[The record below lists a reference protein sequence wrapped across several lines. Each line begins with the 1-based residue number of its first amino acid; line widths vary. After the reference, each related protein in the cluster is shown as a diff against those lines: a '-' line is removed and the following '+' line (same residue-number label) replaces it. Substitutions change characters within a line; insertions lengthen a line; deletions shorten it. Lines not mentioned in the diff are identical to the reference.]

1 METIVLSTF
10 NVCGK
15 CTIIFNLPNGISKSI
30 GNMLYVSKLAKNL
43 LSISQLIEQGFKVE
57 FEIIG
62 WSFLIQTRWLLKWL
76 KKEGYINWLELF
88 NPWFY
93 MVGPRLKGMICAI
106 RNSNMSLCK
115 L

>member
-1 METIVLSTF
+1 
-10 NVCGK
+10 
-15 CTIIFNLPNGISKSI
+15 
-30 GNMLYVSKLAKNL
+30 LAKNL

-93 MVGPRLKGMICAI
+93 MVAPRLKGMICAI
-106 RNSNMSLCK
+106 RNSNMSLCR